1 MSEKMLQSEGASEFK
16 EGRADEIIFEQGQES
31 SGMTPEQQDEIIAES
46 LGQEKDVLE
55 TAQTKVEKLEP
66 EKRKSLLAKLGVFGL
81 TSFMAA
87 NIAFAAVPKKSE
99 AGGRHH
105 RGRGPSAGAII
116 GGTIAL
122 IGLGTVN
129 AILTERE
136 MARRAAIEAAM
147 RAQRDAEDRAE
158 RERIRDERRDE
169 RRERREE
176 RREERKDRAEE
187 REESRS
193 GRGSKDKGAED
204 VIAVN
209 KMSSQVRM
217 QLAQERAKWD
227 FIHGGQKMVIKSGY
241 PQDYLDTYVT
251 TYIQLFQAG
260 K

>member
-1 MSEKMLQSEGASEFK
+1 MSEKMPQSEDIPELEKGE
-16 EGRADEIIFEQGQES
+16 ADEIISEQEQEQEQES

-55 TAQTKVEKLEP
+55 TAQTKAEKLEP

-87 NIAFAAVPKKSE
+87 NIAFAAVPKTSE
-99 AGGRHH
+99 AGH

-122 IGLGTVN
+122 IGLGTIN
-129 AILTERE
+129 AVLEERE

-147 RAQRDAEDRAE
+147 RAQREAERRAE
-158 RERIRDERRDE
+158 RERMREERREE

-204 VIAVN
+204 AIAVN

-217 QLAQERAKWD
+217 ELAQERAKGD
-227 FIHGGQKMVIKSGY
+227 FINGNKMVINSGY
-241 PQDYLDTYVT
+241 PKDYLDTYVRI
-251 TYIQLFQAG
+251 YIQLSQAG
-260 K
+260 R